1 MAHQILGNGSVSRL
15 VLSASPRLQEAQQP
29 DRDIVH
35 RDDSHEA
42 RFSPLVNGKDGRG
55 GGSRR
60 GGSGELVIKE
70 GELACVYSRA
80 DRGYDSRRDMLLQ
93 CRRDIFGRS
102 GDNIENNVETNVKI
116 SHREFI

>member
-1 MAHQILGNGSVSRL
+1 MSHRGL
-15 VLSASPRLQEAQQP
+15 VLSASPRLQETSQY
-29 DRDIVH
+29 RDIVH

-60 GGSGELVIKE
+60 GGSDELVIKE

-80 DRGYDSRRDMLLQ
+80 DRLD
-93 CRRDIFGRS
+93 
-102 GDNIENNVETNVKI
+102 
-116 SHREFI
+116 